1 MDRHILEMKSK
12 LEEKIKTNL
21 DKEIE
26 NIPNLSDRELLENI
40 YRELLVFVRYRQ
52 LENLNELI

>member
-1 MDRHILEMKSK
+1 MKSRF
-12 LEEKIKTNL
+12 EEKVKTNL

>member
-40 YRELLVFVRYRQ
+40 YKELLVFVRYRQ